1 MFIVEVISLMSKC
14 QVIPLAKSSSLC
26 AYWRILTSGSI
37 SATKNQLS
45 PSVSST
51 SVITTSSY
59 GYYLHWKLPTS
70 KIPQVLGVSYVSQNL
85 STGLLRQ
92 VIISFKKMASC
103 LIVLTEWILSL
114 LSSTLYYPPLLLS
127 HIIHLSSNPWR
138 HPQLCLLLFPSIFTP
153 KPSKCIVSSGFTIY

>member
-1 MFIVEVISLMSKC
+1 MSKC

-103 LIVLTEWILSL
+103 LIVLTE
-114 LSSTLYYPPLLLS
+114 
-127 HIIHLSSNPWR
+127 
-138 HPQLCLLLFPSIFTP
+138 
-153 KPSKCIVSSGFTIY
+153 